1 MDSRVKERLTGAAIL
16 VAALVILIP
25 EIFSGRRAGEKPR
38 DVPPAAPASEGPP
51 LRTYTAEID
60 SRAAPATV
68 APKPAES
75 APPPAPPSPSSPAA
89 APAATPSLQAS
100 APAEPAAAAPAAPA
114 AGGTGW
120 FVQIGSF
127 AQAANAQRVAQALRD
142 KGFAVIVLPPA
153 GSKALLR
160 VRVGPARDRD
170 AALQL
175 QQRLAV
181 EGQKGA
187 LIAP

>member
-25 EIFSGRRAGEKPR
+25 EMFSGRRAGEKPR

-75 APPPAPPSPSSPAA
+75 APPPAPTPPPASTPAA
-89 APAATPSLQAS
+89 APTPQAS
-100 APAEPAAAAPAAPA
+100 PPAAPTVDAPATPA
-114 AGGTGW
+114 AGGAGW

-127 AQAANAQRVAQALRD
+127 AQAANAQRAAQALRD

-153 GSKALLR
+153 GSKGLLR

-175 QQRLAV
+175 QQRLAA

>member
-25 EIFSGRRAGEKPR
+25 EMFSGRRAGEKLR

-60 SRAAPATV
+60 SRAAPATA

-75 APPPAPPSPSSPAA
+75 APPPAPTPTPPPTSAPAA
-89 APAATPSLQAS
+89 APPPQASPPATPAVE
-100 APAEPAAAAPAAPA
+100 APATPA
-114 AGGTGW
+114 AGAGW

-142 KGFAVIVLPPA
+142 RGFAVIVLPPA
-153 GSKALLR
+153 GSKGLLR

-175 QQRLAV
+175 QQRLAA